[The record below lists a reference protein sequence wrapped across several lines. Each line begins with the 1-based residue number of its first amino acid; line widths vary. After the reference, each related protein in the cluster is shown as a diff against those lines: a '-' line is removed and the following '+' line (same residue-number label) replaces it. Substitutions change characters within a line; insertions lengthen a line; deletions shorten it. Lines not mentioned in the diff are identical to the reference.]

1 MFMVSSSEV
10 SGEVP
15 GLQSVAT
22 AIGTPCLR
30 NSSIGGFLVSRM
42 K

>member
-1 MFMVSSSEV
+1 MFIVVRIEV
-10 SGEVP
+10 VGEVP

-30 NSSIGGFLVSRM
+30 KSSIGGARVSRR

>member
-22 AIGTPCLR
+22 AMCTPCRR
-30 NSSIGGFLVSRM
+30 NSSIGGFFVSRM